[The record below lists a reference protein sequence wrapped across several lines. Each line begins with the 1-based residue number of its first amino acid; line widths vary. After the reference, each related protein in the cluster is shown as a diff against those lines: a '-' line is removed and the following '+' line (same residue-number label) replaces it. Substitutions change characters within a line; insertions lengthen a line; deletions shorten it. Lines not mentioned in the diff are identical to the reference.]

1 MPLSGV
7 RYRVVRKGG
16 EKIRLAF
23 RGKGKVLEATKLPK
37 HSLRT
42 RMMK

>member
-16 EKIRLAF
+16 EKIRLAL
-23 RGKGKVLEATKLPK
+23 RSKGKVLEATKLPK